1 LRQQLITVSQGGKQM
16 KGKAEV
22 HEETKQ
28 LVIFKLGDEEF
39 GVDIL
44 QVREIERLGQGITR
58 VPKSPIFVEGVIN
71 LRGEIVPI
79 VDLRKRF
86 GLTVLA
92 IGHDSRVVIVEVS
105 NNQIGMMVDRVVEVL
120 RIPVSAIEMAPS
132 ITKGVEAYFLSGVAK
147 IGERLIILL
156 DLERALSA
164 EEMKQLNEVQSEAEA
179 EGN

>member
-1 LRQQLITVSQGGKQM
+1 MR
-16 KGKAEV
+16 GKAEV

-28 LVIFKLGDEEF
+28 LVVFRLGSEEF

-44 QVREIERLGQGITR
+44 QVHEIEKLEQGVTR
-58 VPKSPIFVEGVIN
+58 VPKSPSFVEGVIN

-86 GLTVLA
+86 GLTVGA
-92 IGHDSRVVIVEVS
+92 IGIESRVMIVEVS
-105 NNQIGMMVDRVVEVL
+105 GNLVGMMVDAVVEVL
-120 RIPVSAIEMAPS
+120 RVNVSAIELAPS
-132 ITKGVEAYFLSGVAK
+132 ITKGVDAYFLSGVAK

-164 EEMKQLNEVQSEAEA
+164 EEANELTEMKIEPEV
-179 EGN
+179 

>member
-1 LRQQLITVSQGGKQM
+1 MRGKN
-16 KGKAEV
+16 EV
-22 HEETKQ
+22 HEETRQ

-58 VPKSPIFVEGVIN
+58 VPKSPAFVEGVIN

-86 GLTVLA
+86 GLVLHV
-92 IGHDSRVVIVEVS
+92 IGHESRIVIVEVDG
-105 NNQIGMMVDRVVEVL
+105 NQIGMMVDQVVEVL
-120 RIPVSAIEMAPS
+120 RVPVSSVEMAPS
-132 ITKGVEAYFLSGVAK
+132 ITKGVDAYFLSGVAK

-164 EEMKQLNEVQSEAEA
+164 DEIRQINELQVKSE
-179 EGN
+179 G

>member
-1 LRQQLITVSQGGKQM
+1 MRGKN
-16 KGKAEV
+16 EV
-22 HEETKQ
+22 HEETRQ

-58 VPKSPIFVEGVIN
+58 VPKSPAFVEGVIN

-86 GLTVLA
+86 GLVVHV
-92 IGHDSRVVIVEVS
+92 IGHESRIVIVEVDG
-105 NNQIGMMVDRVVEVL
+105 NQIGMMVDQVVEVL
-120 RIPVSAIEMAPS
+120 RVPVSSVEMAPS
-132 ITKGVEAYFLSGVAK
+132 ITKGVDAYFLNGVAK

-164 EEMKQLNEVQSEAEA
+164 DEMRQINELQVKSE
-179 EGN
+179 G